1 MKETFNKLNHEH
13 GTFSACLKIWG
24 KIAKAYGI
32 IRSMDNNVPL
42 AYVGR
47 FAHELVDLEDIKEQN
62 PIFSNI

>member
-1 MKETFNKLNHEH
+1 MKKKYNKLNHEH
-13 GTFSACLKIWG
+13 KNSSAHLMIWG

-42 AYVGR
+42 AYVAR
-47 FAHELVDLEDIKEQN
+47 FAHELVNLEDIKEQN

>member
-1 MKETFNKLNHEH
+1 MGNLVHV
-13 GTFSACLKIWG
+13 WG
-24 KIAKAYGI
+24 KIAKDYGI

-47 FAHELVDLEDIKEQN
+47 FAHELVNLEDIKEQN